1 MQNCLNKKNQKFL
14 FFSFV
19 AKKTNDMIAT
29 ANTDLNL
36 RTLAKDLKHMGT
48 TRRIKNGRV
57 TKRKKATCSK
67 SKSKV
72 NTNKTLTISYVMLFF
87 IQKTVITLILTF
99 FAASQTYSH
108 QDKEKNK

>member
-1 MQNCLNKKNQKFL
+1 
-14 FFSFV
+14 
-19 AKKTNDMIAT
+19 MIAT

-72 NTNKTLTISYVMLFF
+72 NTNETLTISYVMLFF
-87 IQKTVITLILTF
+87 LHKKTVITLILTC

-108 QDKEKNK
+108 QDKEKNN